1 MNAKNTIPAAP
12 QPLADEDLG
21 SVAGGYGPERKR
33 HTTGYKRTTGYR
45 RTSRWSRKSHCGS
58 KKSKF

>member
-1 MNAKNTIPAAP
+1 MNAKNVIPAAP

-21 SVAGGYGPERKR
+21 TIAGGCGHKHKR
-33 HTTGYKRTTGYR
+33 HTTGYRRTTGHR
-45 RTSRWSRKSHCGS
+45 RTSRWSRKSHGS